1 MVADAADGRV
11 RVTELDS
18 GNLLGH
24 YLTLSKWLLGSELF
38 VPNFQSLKVITKV
51 TSLQG

>member
-18 GNLLGH
+18 GNLLG
-24 YLTLSKWLLGSELF
+24 YGLDTKWLLGSKLF
-38 VPNFQSLKVITKV
+38 VPNFQSLKVMTEV